1 MQTRFI
7 KEPLFSDI
15 CLIFEKGK
23 IISATASS
31 NEEVLNEILDSDE
44 GARYVGEFAIAFNP
58 MIREPM
64 LDILFD
70 EKICGSFHFT
80 RMCL

>member
-7 KEPLFSDI
+7 KEPFSDI

-44 GARYVGEFAIAFNP
+44 GAD
-58 MIREPM
+58 M
-64 LDILFD
+64 LENL
-70 EKICGSFHFT
+70 
-80 RMCL
+80 L